1 MSKIVVVTGASAG
14 VGRAAV
20 RAFAERGYDV
30 GLVARGLDGLE
41 GARREVQAAGRRALA
56 VPCDVADAAAVDA
69 AAARVESELGPI
81 DVWVNNAMV
90 SVFAPVVETTPEEYR
105 RVTEVTYLGYVH
117 GTLSA
122 LRRMRTRDRGV
133 IVQVGSALAVRSI
146 PLQSAYCAAKHAVH
160 GFTES
165 LRSELIHDRSNV
177 HVTEVQMPALNT
189 PQFAWSRAK
198 LPNKPMPVPPIFQP
212 EVAAEAIVFAAE
224 HRRREILVGW
234 PVVKAIA
241 GEKLAPGFADRY
253 LAEHA
258 YDGQQT
264 DEPIE
269 RERRDNLYEPLTGDA
284 GAHGTFDNSARSMSL
299 GFELEKRRPLLIAAA
314 SFLAVAGVAYV
325 GSRFARA

>member
-30 GLVARGLDGLE
+30 GLIARGVDGLE
-41 GARREVQAAGRRALA
+41 GARREVEAAGRRA
-56 VPCDVADAAAVDA
+56 VVIPCDVANAAALDA
-69 AAARVESELGPI
+69 AAARVEGELGPI

-90 SVFAPVVETTPEEYR
+90 SVFAPVVDTTPDEYR

-165 LRSELIHDRSNV
+165 LRSELIHDQSNV

-189 PQFAWSRAK
+189 PQFGWSRAK

-224 HRRREILVGW
+224 HRRREVLVGW

-253 LAEHA
+253 LADHG

-264 DEPIE
+264 DEAMEPN
-269 RERRDNLYEPLTGDA
+269 RRDNLYEPLPGDA
-284 GAHGTFDNSARSMSL
+284 GAHGTFNEAARSMSV

-314 SFLAVAGVAYV
+314 SLFAVAGVAYV
-325 GSRFARA
+325 GMRLTRA